1 MRDRQTDEVQHVML
15 EGDPPNNMQRRTY
28 VVFSAELF
36 AQSATAG
43 PASRGVDF
51 E

>member
-1 MRDRQTDEVQHVML
+1 MLDRQTDEVQHVML
-15 EGDPPNNMQRRTY
+15 EGDPPNNMQRRTF
-28 VVFSAELF
+28 FSAELF